1 MPKQKTVP
9 TVEAPM
15 KTYSIK
21 VDEELMEKAVKLGV
35 NTAKIMRRALEK
47 ETAAMEH
54 LLEGRCHYCGQDT
67 KNLSAKAELKRK
79 TKVGRR

>member
-9 TVEAPM
+9 TVEQPM

-21 VDEELMEKAVKLGV
+21 VNEKLMDKAVKLGV
-35 NTAKIMRRALEK
+35 NTAKIMRNALEK

-67 KNLSAKAELKRK
+67 RKRK
-79 TKVGRR
+79 VQGKKFKEVK

>member
-9 TVEAPM
+9 TVEQPM

-21 VDEELMEKAVKLGV
+21 INEKIMNKAVKLGV
-35 NTAKIMRRALEK
+35 NTAKIMRNALEK

-54 LLEGRCHYCGQDT
+54 LLDGRCHYCGQST
-67 KNLSAKAELKRK
+67 RERK
-79 TKVGRR
+79 VKGKKSKK